1 MEINIWFWV
10 GFNIFV
16 LLMLALDL
24 GIFHKTHH
32 VVSVKEALI
41 WSGIWIFFAL
51 CFNGFIFYIAGET
64 KALEFLTG
72 YLIEKAL
79 SVDNIFVFVL
89 IFTYFQI
96 PPKYQHKVLFWGI
109 IGALIMRVIFIFAG
123 VALLEKFHWTIYI
136 FGSILIYTGI
146 KMLNQ
151 SDKKIEPD
159 KNPII
164 KIFKKIVPTTD
175 QLHEDKFFIKQNQRN
190 TATPLFVVLIMIEI
204 TDLVFA
210 VDSIP
215 AILAVTQDHF
225 IVYTSNVF
233 AILGLRSLYFALA
246 NIIERFKYLA
256 VGLSIILIFV
266 GIKMVTIDFFKIPIQ
281 YSLMIIV
288 VILSGSML
296 FSLLKTK
303 ESQQ

>member
-266 GIKMVTIDFFKIPIQ
+266 GIKMVTIDFFKIPIK